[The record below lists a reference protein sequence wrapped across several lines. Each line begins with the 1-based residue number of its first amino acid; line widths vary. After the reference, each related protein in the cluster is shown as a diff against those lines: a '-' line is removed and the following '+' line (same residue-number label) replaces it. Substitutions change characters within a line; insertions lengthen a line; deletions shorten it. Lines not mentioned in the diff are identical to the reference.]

1 MDFDGSGSFPRIVV
15 ERIMA
20 GSRIEKQS
28 LLAPGDIITEV
39 NGTIVDSPE
48 LLQKLMKDATGIAT
62 LKVIPVERSKPIIT
76 QLYLRAFFAYD
87 PNFDSLI
94 PCKEAGLS
102 FLPGDIL
109 QVLNQDDIYWW
120 QVSRYVF
127 SLGYFFRV
135 SIIL

>member
-1 MDFDGSGSFPRIVV
+1 
-15 ERIMA
+15 MA
-20 GSRIEKQS
+20 GSRIEKQN

-87 PNFDSLI
+87 PSFDSLI

-120 QVSRYVF
+120 QVKLDNF
-127 SLGYFFRV
+127 G
-135 SIIL
+135 ILCDFK